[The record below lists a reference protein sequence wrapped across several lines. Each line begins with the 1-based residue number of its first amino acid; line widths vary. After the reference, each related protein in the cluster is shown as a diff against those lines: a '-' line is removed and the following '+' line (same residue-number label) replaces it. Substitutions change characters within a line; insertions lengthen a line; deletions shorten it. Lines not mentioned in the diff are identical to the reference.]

1 MRQSADRGRQERACD
16 ADALSTALAVAGRIG
31 LSDAGLRDLGVR
43 RITVVEGSGSLR
55 RLL

>member
-43 RITVVEGSGSLR
+43 RITVVESSGSLR